1 MRDKM
6 YTNHEGQTNALETKI
21 DIFKE
26 SCNSQG
32 LKTRY
37 TIISRGR
44 GCGWVGTELW
54 GREVEGR
61 DFLGY

>member
-1 MRDKM
+1 MC
-6 YTNHEGQTNALETKI
+6 TNSKGQTYALEGKI
-21 DIFKE
+21 DTFKE

-32 LKTRY
+32 LETRSTFIY
-37 TIISRGR
+37 RGK

>member
-1 MRDKM
+1 MRQDV
-6 YTNHEGQTNALETKI
+6 YRPQRPGQCPRKKI
-21 DIFKE
+21 DTFKE

-32 LKTRY
+32 LETRY
-37 TIISRGR
+37 TFISRGK

-54 GREVEGR
+54 DREVEGR